1 MMNLDSLFR
10 ILENGFHNIK
20 EQIAKM
26 DYLHLLLLCALGIG
40 MAIVIFGVIRQA
52 IRKKME
58 FFWGTLAALCAGLV
72 LFFCLIA
79 SSAGTIVFLPDEDPQ
94 EVAIRFAQSCMA
106 QDVQQAGGLQLAVI
120 PEGADETE
128 KLIYDALRSSFSV
141 SAAGEMEIEGRHAKQ
156 MLSVTYLDLKQ
167 LTAPIK
173 AAAEENIAAY
183 IESHTMAE
191 IYDEQDNYRTE
202 FMEDAYK
209 KAVLSTLGEV
219 SKYYTT
225 VEVPLQMTYE
235 NGHWQTRPDDQMTM
249 AFSGGITTLDTFAN
263 NLKSEALSEIIYIPK
278 RYTIAEDA
286 VLAPAPDAA
295 NFGST
300 ADINEIN
307 ALYAS
312 SKLTEGRTLFWDENA
327 DFRGK
332 EFRYYADE
340 TILVVAWKE
349 LYLGKY
355 CAFAE
360 VFIADPSQFRRKL
373 AADTYGSGIQK
384 TASQL
389 ARESNAVIAMNGDY
403 YKYRSEG
410 ITVYQRELYRFRP
423 HKLECCHVNSAGDLL
438 FTYAGELASEEAAR
452 SYIEQND
459 VLFTLTF
466 GPVLVANGELHPFAR
481 DYLLGQGTQN
491 YSRAAI
497 GQSGSCH
504 YLLMNLNY
512 GYGSR
517 GATLSEEALVMHG
530 KGCENAYAL
539 DGGQTAEI
547 VIQNKVFNA
556 IDYGNERLVSDIIYF
571 GTALQEEEN
580 R

>member
-1 MMNLDSLFR
+1 MFDTDTLFR
-10 ILENGFHNIK
+10 VLENGIQNI
-20 EQIAKM
+20 IDHFGKM
-26 DYLHLLLLCALGIG
+26 DYIHLLLMSAL
-40 MAIVIFGVIRQA
+40 AVAFVIVIFGVIRQA

-58 FFWGTLAALCAGLV
+58 FFWGTLAAICAGLV
-72 LFFCLIA
+72 LFFCVMA
-79 SSAGTIVFLPDEDPQ
+79 SSAGTVVFLPDEDP
-94 EVAIRFAQSCMA
+94 ESVAIRFAQSCMDPEL
-106 QDVQQAGGLQLAVI
+106 QDGLQMTVI
-120 PEGADETE
+120 PEGSDDNE
-128 KLIYDALRSSFSV
+128 KMIYDALRSSFSV
-141 SAAGEMEIEGRHAKQ
+141 KAAGEMQVEGRHAQ
-156 MLSVTYLDLKQ
+156 QSLEVTYLDLKQ
-167 LTAPIK
+167 LMPPVK
-173 AAAEENIAAY
+173 AQTEKNIDEYVENH
-183 IESHTMAE
+183 SNAE
-191 IYDEQDNYRTE
+191 IYDEDDNYKSE
-202 FMEDAYK
+202 IMENAYS
-209 KAVLSTLGEV
+209 KALRSALSDV

-225 VEVPLQMTYE
+225 VELPLQLSYE
-235 NGHWQTRPDDQMTM
+235 NGHWQTQPDEQIKV
-249 AFSGGITTLDTFAN
+249 AFSGGVTTLDTFAN

-286 VLAPAPDAA
+286 LLAPAPDLAK
-295 NFGST
+295 FGAT
-300 ADINEIN
+300 TDIEEIK

-327 DFRGK
+327 NFKGK
-332 EFRYYADE
+332 EFRYYMDE
-340 TILVVAWKE
+340 TIFFVAWKE
-349 LYLGKY
+349 VYQGKY

-373 AADTYGSGIQK
+373 AADMYGSGIQK
-384 TASQL
+384 KASQL
-389 ARESNAVIAMNGDY
+389 AAECNAVIAMNGDY

-438 FTYAGELASEEAAR
+438 FTYAGELSNEEEAR
-452 SYIEQND
+452 NYVEQND

-466 GPVLVANGELHPFAR
+466 GPVLVANGELHSFAR
-481 DYLLGQGTQN
+481 DYLLGQGLQY

-517 GATLSEEALVMHG
+517 GATLAEEAKIMQG

-539 DGGQTAEI
+539 DGGQTAEM
-547 VIQNKVFNA
+547 VIQNRVFNA

-571 GTALQEEEN
+571 GTALPEEEN